1 MLRKASKAPIA
12 IFISRKAKKIFV
24 RQDFAPLFSAPI
36 TIEHPE
42 QRLGTHVFTT
52 LDYLDDGSTLR
63 WNIISLPGEQIQD
76 ARRVEYEKKF
86 GKAAAERRRDERAA
100 KPPLVPPP
108 PQTPQQA
115 LVRIEIP
122 QDVIDRI
129 SQLIVP
135 GSSLVI
141 SDQGLGD
148 ETGEGT
154 DFIVV
159 TR

>member
-1 MLRKASKAPIA
+1 
-12 IFISRKAKKIFV
+12 
-24 RQDFAPLFSAPI
+24 
-36 TIEHPE
+36 
-42 QRLGTHVFTT
+42 
-52 LDYLDDGSTLR
+52 
-63 WNIISLPGEQIQD
+63 
-76 ARRVEYEKKF
+76 
-86 GKAAAERRRDERAA
+86 
-100 KPPLVPPP
+100 
-108 PQTPQQA
+108 
-115 LVRIEIP
+115 
-122 QDVIDRI
+122 VIDRI